1 MSPRLRERLLPAL
14 ILILPAPVLAQG
26 AFLEGGISLA
36 RGDYVYTAPTSS
48 GAASLGLAYSTPRL
62 TARVTVP
69 YFLRDTRLL
78 TVRGFEPVEPV
89 EPVEPAPESG
99 QYTGSLADPVV
110 QLFVSA
116 HRGDRTSVG
125 LSASVK
131 IPVLEAGDFGTGR
144 WDVGGGLSLSRFV
157 GSGTLVGLDLGFWR
171 LGDPPDL
178 DLQDTVTGTL
188 TIGRPLGRLWSASAS
203 LSGGR
208 SAVAG
213 YADPWWASLL
223 VSRVAAR
230 GIWGLTASVGL
241 TETAPDF
248 TLGLLFRLKL

>member
-1 MSPRLRERLLPAL
+1 MSPRLRESLLAALILLLPA
-14 ILILPAPVLAQG
+14 PALAQG
-26 AFLEGGISLA
+26 AFLEGGVSFA

-78 TVRGFEPVEPV
+78 TVRGFEPI
-89 EPVEPAPESG
+89 EPVEPAPASD
-99 QYTGSLADPVV
+99 QYAGSLADPVA

-116 HRGDRTSVG
+116 HRGDRTAVG
-125 LSASVK
+125 LSVSLK

-144 WDVGGGLSLSRFV
+144 WDLGGGLSLSRFV
-157 GSGTLVGLDLGFWR
+157 GAGTLVGLDLAYWH
-171 LGDPPDL
+171 LGDPPEL
-178 DLQDTVTGTL
+178 ELQDTVTGTL
-188 TIGRPLGRLWSASAS
+188 TIGRPLGRLWSLSAS

-223 VSRVAAR
+223 ISRVFPR
-230 GIWGLTASVGL
+230 GIWGLSTSLGL
-241 TETAPDF
+241 TDTAPDF
-248 TLGLLFRLKL
+248 TLALIYRLRL

>member
-1 MSPRLRERLLPAL
+1 MSPRLRERLLAAL
-14 ILILPAPVLAQG
+14 ILLLPAPALAQG

-48 GAASLGLAYSTPRL
+48 GAASLGLAYSSARL

-69 YFLRDTRLL
+69 YFVRDTRLL
-78 TVRGFEPVEPV
+78 TVRGLEPIDPELVEPQT
-89 EPVEPAPESG
+89 A
-99 QYTGSLADPVV
+99 QLTGSLADPVA
-110 QLFVSA
+110 QLFVQA
-116 HRGDRTSVG
+116 HQGDRAAVG

-131 IPVLEAGDFGTGR
+131 IPVLAAGDFGTGS

-157 GSGTLVGLDLGFWR
+157 GAGTLVGLDLGYWH
-171 LGDPPDL
+171 LGDPPEL
-178 DLQDTVTGTL
+178 DLRDTVTGTL
-188 TIGRPLGRLWSASAS
+188 TVGRPLGRLWTASVS

-213 YADPWWASLL
+213 YADPWWTSVL
-223 VSRVAAR
+223 VSRVFAT
-230 GIWGLTASVGL
+230 GIWGLSTSVGI

-248 TLGLLFRLKL
+248 TLALIWRLRLN

>member
-14 ILILPAPVLAQG
+14 TLLLPAPALAQG

-62 TARVTVP
+62 TARVSVP
-69 YFLRDTRLL
+69 YFVRDTRLL
-78 TVRGFEPVEPV
+78 TVRGLEPVEPV
-89 EPVEPAPESG
+89 APSA

-110 QLFVSA
+110 QLFVTA
-116 HRGDRTSVG
+116 HQGDRSSVG

-131 IPVLEAGDFGTGR
+131 VPVLEAGDFGTGR
-144 WDVGGGLSLSRFV
+144 WDVGAGLSLSRVV
-157 GSGTLVGLDLGFWR
+157 GSRTFLGLDLGFWR

-178 DLQDTVTGTL
+178 DLQDTLTGTL
-188 TIGRPLGRLWSASAS
+188 TVGRPLGRLWTASAS

-208 SAVAG
+208 SVVPG

-223 VSRVAAR
+223 VSRLSAR
-230 GIWGLTASVGL
+230 GIWGFTASFGL
-241 TETAPDF
+241 TDTAPDF
-248 TLGLLFRLKL
+248 TLGLLYRLRL

>member
-14 ILILPAPVLAQG
+14 ILLLPAPALAQG

-36 RGDYVYTAPTSS
+36 RGDYIYTTPTSS
-48 GAASLGLAYSTPRL
+48 AAASLGLAYSTPSL

-69 YFLRDTRLL
+69 YFVRDTRLL
-78 TVRGFEPVEPV
+78 TVRGFEPVEP
-89 EPVEPAPESG
+89 EPLTTGA
-99 QYTGSLADPVV
+99 QYTGSVADPVA

-116 HRGDRTSVG
+116 HQGDRSAVG
-125 LSASVK
+125 LSVSAK

-157 GSGTLVGLDLGFWR
+157 GSGTLVGLDLAYWR

-178 DLQDTVTGTL
+178 DLQDSFSGTV

-208 SAVAG
+208 SAVPG
-213 YADPWWASLL
+213 YADAWWTTLL
-223 VSRVAAR
+223 VSRVFPR
-230 GIWGLTASVGL
+230 GVWGLSASVGL
-241 TETAPDF
+241 TDTAPDF
-248 TLGLLFRLKL
+248 TLALLYRLRLN